1 MTDVC
6 LALMPYAA
14 MERPS
19 LALGLLKASLTESG
33 INSTVLYP
41 NLWFAQEIGIYNYK
55 IISEGLAAHFVG
67 EWTFSGV
74 AFPDFEPNHSDYFR
88 TIPNLKE
95 DTIKELWRV
104 REKAKLFIDRV
115 AQSILDLQPRIVSC
129 SSTFHQN
136 CASLALLRRIRELAP
151 EVITVMGGANCEGVM
166 GLATHQAFPW
176 VDFVCS
182 GEGDEIFAQLCAKL
196 LERGRDLDLTELPYG
211 VIGSVHQDKE
221 LVAALAPRASVQ
233 DLDQIAIPDYD
244 DYFQTLESCP
254 KIAPYITP
262 GMFVETS
269 RGCWWGQKQ
278 HCTFCGL
285 NGAGMTYRSKSPER
299 VVKEFGWLS
308 QRYGQRKFFV
318 VDNILDLKHIDT
330 VLPMFAALE
339 EPYSIFYETKANL
352 KRQQV
357 QQLAQAGVRWLQPG
371 IESMHDSLLGLMK
384 KGNTALMNVQ
394 LLKWAREFGIQ
405 VFWNFLVGLPG
416 ECGEWYAE
424 MLEWLPLIAHL
435 QSPTEETRQV
445 RFDRFSPYYE
455 RSQEYGL
462 TLAPQR
468 TYSYIYPLDAQ
479 RLKDLAYSFEEVGE
493 ERKIPEH
500 QRLKEWVSEWQKL
513 FKSESPPMLSVM
525 EDNGDRIKLV
535 DTRPCAIEPE
545 ISLDGLAYQVYVEC
559 DRILTYRELMDALNK
574 KYGYKISWDEIQP
587 VLEELRSRRILLELN
602 GRLLSLAVREPIVP
616 LLDVREQPAG
626 YVDVQRYV
634 SDTHKQF
641 WELFKNKPRSFT

>member
-6 LALMPYAA
+6 LVLMPYAA
-14 MERPS
+14 IERPS
-19 LALGLLKASLTESG
+19 LALGLLKASLQENG
-33 INSTVLYP
+33 IEPTVLYP
-41 NLWFAQEIGIYNYK
+41 NLWFTQDIGIYNYK
-55 IISEGLAAHFVG
+55 VISEGLAAQLVG

-74 AFPDFEPNHSDYFR
+74 AFPDFEPNHSDYFS
-88 TIPNLKE
+88 TIPKIKE

-104 REKAKLFIDRV
+104 REKAAAFVDRV
-115 AQSILDLQPRIVSC
+115 AQSILELQPRIVSC
-129 SSTFHQN
+129 SSTFHQH

-151 EVITVMGGANCEGVM
+151 EIITIMGGANCEGVM

-182 GEGDEIFAQLCAKL
+182 GEGDEILAKL
-196 LERGRDLDLTELPYG
+196 CGKILERGQYLGLKDLPYG
-211 VIGSVHQDKE
+211 VIGSAHQDKE
-221 LVAALAPRASVQ
+221 FAAALAPRASVP
-233 DLDQIAIPDYD
+233 DLDRIAIPNYD
-244 DYFQTLESCP
+244 DYFQALQNCP

-299 VVKEFGWLS
+299 VVREFSWLS

-330 VLPMFAALE
+330 VLPMFRALE
-339 EPYSIFYETKANL
+339 KPYAIFYETKANL

-357 QQLAQAGVRWLQPG
+357 QQLAEAGVRWLQPG
-371 IESMHDSLLGLMK
+371 IESMHDALLALMK

-424 MLEWLPLIAHL
+424 MMTWLPLIAHL
-435 QSPTEETRQV
+435 QPPSEETRQV

-455 RSQEYGL
+455 RSHEYGL
-462 TLAPQR
+462 TLVPQG
-468 TYSYIYPLDAQ
+468 TYSYIYPLDAE

-500 QRLKEWVSEWQKL
+500 QQLREWVSEWQRM
-513 FKSESPPMLSVM
+513 FKSEPPPMLSVV
-525 EDNGDRIKLV
+525 EDKGDRLKLV
-535 DTRPCAIEPE
+535 DTRSCATEPE
-545 ISLDGLAYQVYVEC
+545 MSLGGLAYQVYVEC
-559 DRILTYRELMDALNK
+559 DRTLTYRELMNTLDR
-574 KYGYKISWDEIQP
+574 KYEREVSWDEIQL
-587 VLEELRSRRILLELN
+587 VVEDLQKRRILLELN

-626 YVDVQRYV
+626 FVDLQRYV
-634 SDTHKQF
+634 SDSRKVF
-641 WELFKNKPRSFT
+641 WQL

>member
-6 LALMPYAA
+6 LVLMPYAA

-19 LALGLLKASLTESG
+19 LAIGLLKACLKESG
-33 INSTVLYP
+33 IEPAVLYP
-41 NLWFAQEIGIYNYK
+41 NLWFAQEIGVYNYK
-55 IISEGLAAHFVG
+55 VISEGLAAQFVG
-67 EWTFSGV
+67 EWTFSGA
-74 AFPDFEPNHSDYFR
+74 AFPDFESDHSEYFT
-88 TIPNLKE
+88 TIPNIKE

-104 REKAKLFIDRV
+104 REKAALFIDRI

-129 SSTFHQN
+129 SSTFHQH

-151 EVITVMGGANCEGVM
+151 EVITLMGGANCEGSM

-182 GEGDEIFAQLCAKL
+182 GEGDEIFAKLCRLL
-196 LERGRDLDLTELPYG
+196 LERGREVDLTELPYG
-211 VIGSVHQDKE
+211 VINPDHRSKG
-221 LVAALAPRASVQ
+221 LIATLAPRASVQ
-233 DLDQIAIPDYD
+233 NLDQIPIPDYD
-244 DYFQTLESCP
+244 DYFQTLENCP

-285 NGAGMTYRSKSPER
+285 NGAGMTYRSKSPDR
-299 VVKEFGWLS
+299 VVKEFSWLS
-308 QRYGQRKFFV
+308 GRYGQRKFFV
-318 VDNILDLKHIDT
+318 VDNILDLNHINT

-339 EPYSIFYETKANL
+339 ERYSIFYETKANL

-357 QQLAQAGVRWLQPG
+357 QQLASAGVRWLQPG

-416 ECGEWYAE
+416 ECREWYAE

-435 QSPTEETRQV
+435 QPPTEETRLV
-445 RFDRFSPYYE
+445 RFDRFSPYHE
-455 RSQEYGL
+455 RSHEYGL
-462 TLAPQR
+462 TLVPQGA
-468 TYSYIYPLDAQ
+468 YSYIYPLDTE

-493 ERKIPEH
+493 DRRLPEH
-500 QRLKEWVSEWQKL
+500 QRLREWVSQWQKL
-513 FKSESPPMLSVM
+513 FKSESPPMLSAI
-525 EDNGDRIKLV
+525 EDNGDRLQLI
-535 DTRPCAIEPE
+535 DTRPCAIEQE
-545 ISLDGLAYQVYVEC
+545 ISLDGLAYRVYVEC
-559 DRILTYRELMDALNK
+559 DRTLTHRELMDALVR
-574 KYGYKISWDEIQP
+574 KYGRDVSWDEIQP
-587 VLEELRSRRILLELN
+587 VVEELRSRKILLELN
-602 GRLLSLAVREPIVP
+602 DRLLSLAVREAIVP
-616 LLDVREQPAG
+616 LLELQEQPSG
-626 YVDVQRYV
+626 YVDIRRYI

-641 WELFKNKPRSFT
+641 WELFKNKP